1 MQFDSFI
8 DYETLEDW
16 VERFVS
22 NHGKIARA
30 EVIARA
36 GDSSGALYQPGFA

>member
-8 DYETLEDW
+8 NYETLEDW

-22 NHGKIARA
+22 NHGKLLQNSDHSKS
-30 EVIARA
+30 EVT
-36 GDSSGALYQPGFA
+36 L